1 MQSWAFIQL
10 DSFKYKASIIGNTGK
25 NGTKKGVK
33 LSIPLKY
40 LSNFRRSLE
49 IPLINYKVELS
60 FNWIENCVLTSAE
73 IGANVNETG
82 ADSAT
87 FKLTDRKRY
96 VRLITLSAED
106 NVKLSKLLSEWYKRS
121 IYWK

>member
-10 DSFKYKASIIGNTGK
+10 DSFKYKASIIGNTEK

-33 LSIPLKY
+33 LSIPLKCF
-40 LSNFRRSLE
+40 SNFWRSLE

-73 IGANVNETG
+73 IGVNVNETG

-87 FKLTDRKRY
+87 FKLTDGKRY
-96 VRLITLSAED
+96 VRIVTLSAED